1 MERAFTVDPAQVRV
15 GVSLGAGDG
24 GVTMAMM
31 MSVMNELM
39 TRMLNIS
46 RLLIIVAALVHQ
58 SCYMHSVNFF
68 LWLFR
73 LGAIGGCVAVAS
85 VLIAPEQLFQ
95 GMALGRWRWAFELL
109 YPEAANWSG
118 GSIMAD
124 GKAEEAG
131 GPTSLRRRSLAGEL
145 DGARVRLRWQGT
157 GKLLG
162 LTREGW
168 AAAGDEAF
176 ATTLLFEHI
185 VAKGGEK
192 VPDTYKLRV
201 DDPSAR
207 WDGYW
212 LSFSA
217 MNQLRTGGWLGCYQ
231 DVDTAVP
238 VQGSYRQLLPAWHVQ
253 APWRMAN
260 DLTDHAALPHRFLLG
275 RAAPSRTSFCW
286 ARSRSRCGILRVGP
300 CPRAGGST
308 LWQDELPVEGEHAAS
323 RAARVDRDKCR
334 RRAIANGVVYA
345 GSPAQA
351 RVLHS
356 QHTRGLAAHN
366 RATFSLLRLLPR
378 RRIAEKGGAVAL
390 LGDPRPLTRCAAGT
404 LKPPRRLVLKAF

>member
-260 DLTDHAALPHRFLLG
+260 DLTDQQRYPTGFYLAEQLHRGQAFVGHAPDHDAAFFELVPVPEPA
-275 RAAPSRTSFCW
+275 AAPCGKTSF
-286 ARSRSRCGILRVGP
+286 P
-300 CPRAGGST
+300 
-308 LWQDELPVEGEHAAS
+308 
-323 RAARVDRDKCR
+323 
-334 RRAIANGVVYA
+334 
-345 GSPAQA
+345 
-351 RVLHS
+351 
-356 QHTRGLAAHN
+356 
-366 RATFSLLRLLPR
+366 
-378 RRIAEKGGAVAL
+378 
-390 LGDPRPLTRCAAGT
+390 
-404 LKPPRRLVLKAF
+404 